1 VARNLI
7 NGWIRRDATRRVAR
21 LLVPLR
27 DEQPKPARLVEHVD
41 DGRAQP
47 FRDSSGGL
55 LDAVL
60 QERKSNE
67 RLAETRQ
74 EEQS

>member
-1 VARNLI
+1 VARNLF
-7 NGWIRRDATRRVAR
+7 NSWIRRDGTRRVAR

-27 DEQPKPARLVEHVD
+27 EEQPESARLVEHLD